1 VDESREQ
8 TRRIHA
14 QQRARYSLDGIRAA
28 EARAAVLALHR
39 TAQRLLRPLRVFNP
53 YAERLTFLDDK
64 TRTRRDH
71 TKYLQLIATVA
82 VLHQYQREIRVI
94 DCGGGKT
101 ALCVVATLDDIA
113 AANRLAHETLGRCL
127 DEMPPQTRGL
137 LALIER
143 EVAARC
149 AAKKMERSDVR
160 FSRRQVREV
169 TGWSNTQ
176 LHVHL
181 KRLEDLEY
189 LLAHRAD
196 QGQGFVYE
204 LVYDGAGKDGRPFV
218 CGLLDVEKLR
228 AEHDYGARRSG
239 VKEPDSGPVRAVFDP
254 SSGVVPS
261 DQNGESS
268 SERAPEMPAE
278 GQNARPR
285 AVPANAAA

>member
-1 VDESREQ
+1 M
-8 TRRIHA
+8 
-14 QQRARYSLDGIRAA
+14 
-28 EARAAVLALHR
+28 
-39 TAQRLLRPLRVFNP
+39 
-53 YAERLTFLDDK
+53 
-64 TRTRRDH
+64 
-71 TKYLQLIATVA
+71 A
-82 VLHQYQREIRVI
+82 VLHQYQREIRAI

-101 ALCVVATLDDIA
+101 APCVVATLDDIA

-160 FSRRQVREV
+160 FTRRQVREV

-189 LLAHRAD
+189 LLTHRAD

-228 AEHDYGARRSG
+228 AEHDYGAPRSG
-239 VKEPDSGPVRAVFDP
+239 VTEPDSEPVRAAFGP
-254 SSGVVPS
+254 SSGSVPS
-261 DQNGESS
+261 KENVQSS
-268 SERAPEMPAE
+268 SERAPAMLAE
-278 GQNARPR
+278 DQNARPR
-285 AVPANAAA
+285 AVNVSAAA